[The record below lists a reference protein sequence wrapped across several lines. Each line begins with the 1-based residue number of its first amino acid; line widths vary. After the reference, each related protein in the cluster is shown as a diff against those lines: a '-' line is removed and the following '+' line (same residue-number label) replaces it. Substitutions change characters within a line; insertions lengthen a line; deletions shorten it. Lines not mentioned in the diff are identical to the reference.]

1 MADYWKKKLKELEES
16 QKKKSSQNT
25 TTKKTTTSSDYWEQK
40 MTELEKEEKRK
51 KEQEDIAP
59 VKKTTTTVT
68 APTRGGSGGS
78 VDDEKGKWYDG
89 WIKKGNDD
97 AGKAAKGTAADFGTD
112 FGAGAFEWFEGA
124 IDWLA
129 GIAPYLATQPTGY
142 INPKTQ
148 KILDQQ
154 REEASKDMDEF
165 IKKDLIDS
173 EAISKEIIAGTA
185 STANMVNATKE
196 GAILSPE
203 ELDAQQQASR
213 QIYDDTMTYLN
224 EDMEA
229 DSVLD
234 EKADSLVQSAGNMTT
249 TAAMTAAGIP
259 WWLASGASAY
269 GSEMESA
276 LQQGATHDEAHL
288 SAVITAAAEVGTE
301 KLAGISF
308 GGKTLTDA
316 GSEWLAKYVSNKVAR
331 TAIKFG
337 FDAAGEGAEE
347 VLSGYVSAVG
357 QHMTY
362 ADEKELEE
370 LFTKEDAWDAFIGGA
385 IMGGVSNAGEVG
397 KAAVTGVDPVTGL
410 NKSEQKVFDKAYEN
424 AIAEAEQGGKKLT
437 AKEKGK
443 LYDQVME
450 DLESGDIDID
460 TIEEVLGGD
469 TYKTY
474 KDTVDSED
482 AQIKELENQIKELED
497 APNTVGNAKKYDA
510 LTAQL
515 EDLKTNSQ
523 RDQLKSQLSDEV
535 FGIAKDTRLVES
547 YNEKSRRGEAFEADV
562 TQYDEKQRAV
572 IQSAI
577 DSGILNNTNKTHK
590 FVDFIA
596 RVAADKGVSFNF
608 ADNAKIKETGFA
620 IDGATVNGYVT
631 ENGDITLN
639 INSAKSLNSVVG
651 HEVTHILEG
660 TDLYNQLQETLFK
673 YAEGKGEYQTRL
685 DALTKLYEGKQGYET
700 DFDTKVKAEL
710 TADLVGDYL
719 FTDADF
725 IHNLS
730 TSNRNVFE
738 KIYDEIKYMYKVA
751 TAGSQEARELEKVKK
766 LFEDAYRGETKNTAK
781 DGGGKL
787 SLSGTNKDG
796 VEVYE
801 TSQAIMDLTW
811 DERKAKYL
819 EVMKKE
825 YRGRTAKFERNGHY
839 YYAKFDQGSV
849 RKPIY
854 GDNRSS
860 KAGVKALIKAGAD
873 GDAFNLVENSQY
885 TGSKPNTKTHT
896 NADYFDYFVKTVQI
910 DGKVFDLMA
919 DVEKEYGESGGYVYT
934 LALVENKKIKASPA
948 LGTPNNGPVKNAGNA
963 SGDMVAQK
971 EGNVKRQYSLTD
983 NTGKEL
989 SKGQQDYFKDSK
1001 MRDDDGNLMVM
1012 YHGSQD
1018 AGFHEFNGKFSDDGA
1033 SFFFVDRNDVAASY
1047 SGTSETYEAK
1057 TIRTAEDMNK
1067 FLAEIGYDQYEAVE
1081 RDGKFE
1087 LLEDGEHIAY
1097 SDTAQG
1103 IYEEFCWY
1111 ESVGEGDANYK
1122 VYLDLKN
1129 PLVVDAGGRNWNNVS
1144 REYSQEIADRYNA
1157 LTAEEKAALTDLA
1170 EWGEYG
1176 IFKDEMLEARA
1187 TAEQGGSGVFD
1198 EAYTQ
1203 NLASA
1208 YEKLGGA
1215 NANLYDAFSISS
1227 DNFSEE
1233 SIKQFAVKQM
1243 NTRDYAKRAK
1253 EQGYDG
1259 VIFKNI
1265 VDNGGYSNG
1274 SEGASTVAIAF
1285 DSKQIKSTAN
1295 ENPTENADIRYSMS
1309 AKGKTH
1315 KSYGNYN
1322 VYGKDVALAPV
1333 QDTVQDVAPVAE
1345 NAKIA
1350 DIAPV
1355 KAPVQYDIDHSPA
1368 SEADVT
1374 AMAEESF
1381 ASVDDV
1387 DAPPET
1393 EAPYYGESQ
1402 PNTAADPMADRD
1414 WQSVGDRK
1422 VKAFTYE
1429 NPEAKPFFQME
1440 ANAMLGELMQTTK
1453 GERHYND
1460 ELYYATGGEQ
1470 GWYGTKRFT
1479 SDEIAYLL
1487 DGGLSYA
1494 QIENGLNAIIEGNGA
1509 ENNAASKRIEMMI
1522 NDRLLNGYTD
1532 FMTGENVP
1540 PNQGYIEWVNGRQ
1553 SEAEYAES
1561 AAAITDADAPMFD
1574 APIAPVST
1582 TAAQTAVAEDLT
1594 EDVAPTTGKAK
1605 QRKWVG
1611 TSTESEAVNREIL
1624 PDDLDQNAIHYQPI
1638 PNKVTLGNAN
1648 ARLDSMGYDMA
1659 LTYFNSQMAGKKI
1672 TLDDIALGER
1682 LIQESIKRGD
1692 KKTAGELI
1700 QNVSILGT
1708 ELGQKVQ
1715 ALSIIKKLTPEG
1727 QLKMLQKVVE
1737 RGKAKGDKAY
1747 DGVEVNQDMVDN
1759 ILGAYA
1765 EDGTYDQDKL
1775 NAAVEDAK
1783 QKLADQMKVGVMD
1796 KVNSWRYL
1804 SMLGNPKTHI
1814 RNLVSNVAMKGT
1826 VAVKNAIAR
1835 TVEDIAPIKD
1845 RTKTWKRASDD
1856 VKAFAEKTTIE
1867 MKDVLQDGGKYSED
1881 ASIKEKRKI
1890 FKSKLLNWL
1899 ADGNSDLLSKEDWA
1913 FSKPAFKNALQE
1925 YLTANGIKTEQ
1936 DILLNP
1942 EIVEK
1947 ARQYATEQSQIAT
1960 FRQYSWLSNKINE
1973 IEQKNAATQIAV
1985 GAILPFKKTPINIA
1999 KTGLSYS
2006 PLGFAKTLTYDMAQV
2021 KKGNMEASTLID
2033 HLAQNVTGT
2042 ALTLIGYA
2050 LARAGFISGGGDD
2063 DKEGKY
2069 DYQLG
2074 EQSYAVN
2081 IGGKSYSLSWL
2092 SPVAMP
2098 LFVGANAYET
2108 LVEKEEWNGDV
2119 VMQTLA
2125 ETLDPLSEMSFLSG
2139 LDSVLSSYDSGIAK
2153 FAGIGEAMTQNY
2165 VTQFIPTL
2173 SSQVATVMDD
2183 TKRSTKASRDSGWR
2197 AGEETWNKIKFKLPV
2212 LRQTLEPSTDI
2223 WGNDIKQTEN
2233 KAQLALE
2240 TFIAPYA
2247 VRENTA
2253 TAIDEEIKG
2262 LYRETGDTGLL
2273 PSVPYNYLNYKDEK
2287 YDMSAEDFTA
2297 YKKTYGKTAYDM
2309 LAGLFDTNTYRTA
2322 DSATKAELVNKVY
2335 DYARDEANR
2344 EYLKKQGVTY
2354 TNATEDKRPVYKEN
2368 AIKGAIRYDVTP
2380 DEYTFMT
2387 EYPEKHSFFKENGIT
2402 YETYKNADEDGK
2414 RAYTWAYE
2422 NPAKYTMS
2430 KAVSDDFLTFYKYKS
2445 DLSEIRADKDEYG
2458 ESISGSAKE
2467 KKLEYINNLDLD
2479 YGQRVIMFRSLYDG
2493 KADKDNYNQDIVDYL
2508 NGRDDISY
2516 DEMVTIL
2523 EELDMTVDENGNI
2536 SW

>member
-1 MADYWKKKLKELEES
+1 MRTERDDTEE
-16 QKKKSSQNT
+16 N
-25 TTKKTTTSSDYWEQK
+25 D
-40 MTELEKEEKRK
+40 
-51 KEQEDIAP
+51 DIAP
-59 VKKTTTTVT
+59 VMRNVSAPVSMPSDETKKKDSGLDFFQSPTLFDDGYQAGDIAKTILGTVGDVAVNVVKGAQRVGEGLIDLGAYGVAEIAKSAGNEKWAKRLKETAAKSQTDFMWGGTSDFLDDYSVLGRTTDSATEALGQVGLIMLTGGAAGAAGAGTIGTTALTTGVMG
-68 APTRGGSGGS
+68 ASGMGSGMSEAYQGGAT
-78 VDDEKGKWYDG
+78 DEEAVTYGVISG
-89 WIKKGNDD
+89 GAD
-97 AGKAAKGTAADFGTD
+97 ALTELLFGGLGKAVGAVGLSKGLSSADDLLAKKVSTMFKSQIAKNIAEFGVK
-112 FGAGAFEWFEGA
+112 ASAEG
-124 IDWLA
+124 L
-129 GIAPYLATQPTGY
+129 
-142 INPKTQ
+142 
-148 KILDQQ
+148 
-154 REEASKDMDEF
+154 EEV
-165 IKKDLIDS
+165 
-173 EAISKEIIAGTA
+173 IAGTA
-185 STANMVNATKE
+185 QAIGKYKTYMSEEEFDDILRDENLLEQFVVGAVTSGIAQSGVVPGMKSGSLAEANKT
-196 GAILSPE
+196 GRDFITGYT
-203 ELDAQQQASR
+203 Q
-213 QIYDDTMTYLN
+213 N
-224 EDMEA
+224 E
-229 DSVLD
+229 
-234 EKADSLVQSAGNMTT
+234 Q
-249 TAAMTAAGIP
+249 
-259 WWLASGASAY
+259 
-269 GSEMESA
+269 
-276 LQQGATHDEAHL
+276 
-288 SAVITAAAEVGTE
+288 AVIDKEVE
-301 KLAGISF
+301 K
-308 GGKTLTDA
+308 
-316 GSEWLAKYVSNKVAR
+316 R
-331 TAIKFG
+331 
-337 FDAAGEGAEE
+337 
-347 VLSGYVSAVG
+347 
-357 QHMTY
+357 
-362 ADEKELEE
+362 
-370 LFTKEDAWDAFIGGA
+370 
-385 IMGGVSNAGEVG
+385 
-397 KAAVTGVDPVTGL
+397 
-410 NKSEQKVFDKAYEN
+410 
-424 AIAEAEQGGKKLT
+424 IAEREQGGTKLT
-437 AKEKGK
+437 NKQKGEIEK
-443 LYDQVME
+443 QVQQE
-450 DLESGDIDID
+450 LDEGGIDID
-460 TIEEVLGGD
+460 TIEETLGGE

-497 APNTVGNAKKYDA
+497 APNTVGNAKKFDA

-523 RDQLKSQLSDEV
+523 RDQLKTQLSDEV
-535 FGIAKDTRLVES
+535 YGIAKDTRLVES
-547 YNEKSRRGEAFEADV
+547 YNEKSRRGQAFEADV
-562 TQYDEKQRAV
+562 TQYDEKQRAT

-577 DSGILNNTNKTHK
+577 DSGILNNTTKTHK

-596 RVAADKGVSFNF
+596 RVSADKGVSFNF

-620 IDGATVNGYVT
+620 VEGATVNGYVT

-660 TDLYNQLQETLFK
+660 TDLYNQLQESLFK

-685 DALTKLYEGKQGYET
+685 DALTKLYEGKQGYEA

-730 TSNRNVFE
+730 TSNRTVFE
-738 KIYDEIKYMYKVA
+738 KIYDEIKYLYKVA

-781 DGGGKL
+781 DGGVRR
-787 SLSGTNKDG
+787 SLSETTDGRIAAVVDNDILSNIDISVWDKATKEKAQKAATNALKQFKDG
-796 VEVYE
+796 IVVDGITRKVNRTSRREYTRSKDTETLYRKTPDVFADKMRAADIADDIVVATTNWSRDGGLKHPRNDNFVDFDHGTVLIVSGDAKYIAEVVVGITNAGDAVFYDVV
-801 TSQAIMDLTW
+801 DLTP
-811 DERKAKYL
+811 
-819 EVMKKE
+819 
-825 YRGRTAKFERNGHY
+825 TSFE
-839 YYAKFDQGSV
+839 
-849 RKPIY
+849 I
-854 GDNRSS
+854 
-860 KAGVKALIKAGAD
+860 
-873 GDAFNLVENSQY
+873 
-885 TGSKPNTKTHT
+885 
-896 NADYFDYFVKTVQI
+896 
-910 DGKVFDLMA
+910 
-919 DVEKEYGESGGYVYT
+919 
-934 LALVENKKIKASPA
+934 
-948 LGTPNNGPVKNAGNA
+948 KNAESPTTATTQNA
-963 SGDMVAQK
+963 VGDIQGDSAEDNVPQK
-971 EGNVKRQYSLTD
+971 GENVKRQYSLTD
-983 NTGKEL
+983 NTGREL
-989 SKGQQDYFKDSK
+989 SPAVQTRFANSK
-1001 MRDDDGNLMVM
+1001 VVDENGYLKVV
-1012 YHGSQD
+1012 YHGTATGEFSIFD
-1018 AGFHEFNGKFSDDGA
+1018 KAKGNVEGDYGSGFYFTDNEADVEEHYEGGGPDFDNKVGRRADEIWNEEDGI
-1033 SFFFVDRNDVAASY
+1033 
-1047 SGTSETYEAK
+1047 EYEE
-1057 TIRTAEDMNK
+1057 AERRAREEMYK
-1067 FLAEIGYDQYEAVE
+1067 GSH
-1081 RDGKFE
+1081 KFE
-1087 LLEDGEHIAY
+1087 VYLNVENPAI
-1097 SDTAQG
+1097 
-1103 IYEEFCWY
+1103 
-1111 ESVGEGDANYK
+1111 VGETIL
-1122 VYLDLKN
+1122 LD
-1129 PLVVDAGGRNWNNVS
+1129 S
-1144 REYSQEIADRYNA
+1144 ESYYSEYSEEDYDSYDDYRADVDQLIADDIDNIIW
-1157 LTAEEKAALTDLA
+1157 EIEKNVDVYSTD
-1170 EWGEYG
+1170 G
-1176 IFKDEMLEARA
+1176 IS
-1187 TAEQGGSGVFD
+1187 TV
-1198 EAYTQ
+1198 
-1203 NLASA
+1203 
-1208 YEKLGGA
+1208 
-1215 NANLYDAFSISS
+1215 LYDAVYNGGIGL
-1227 DNFSEE
+1227 EE
-1233 SIKQFAVKQM
+1233 LKKNLNDLYLEDSNGNLVANEVARQII
-1243 NTRDYAKRAK
+1243 
-1253 EQGYDG
+1253 ESLGYDG
-1259 VIFKNI
+1259 IIDPTVSTKWNMDMESGTTHYIVFKPN
-1265 VDNGGYSNG
+1265 
-1274 SEGASTVAIAF
+1274 
-1285 DSKQIKSTAN
+1285 QIKSVTNA
-1295 ENPTENADIRYSMS
+1295 NPTDNPDIHLSIS
-1309 AKGKTH
+1309 AKGKAQKTH
-1315 KSYGNYN
+1315 GNYN

-1333 QDTVQDVAPVAE
+1333 QDSVQDSVQDVAPVAE
-1345 NAKIA
+1345 NAKTA
-1350 DIAPV
+1350 FNAPLR
-1355 KAPVQYDIDHSPA
+1355 YDIDHSPA
-1368 SEADVT
+1368 AEADVT

-1381 ASVDDV
+1381 ASVDDA

-1532 FMTGENVP
+1532 FMTGEHIP

-1574 APIAPVST
+1574 APIAPVAT

-1682 LIQESIKRGD
+1682 LIQEAIKKGD

-1814 RNLVSNVAMKGT
+1814 RNVFSNIAMMGT
-1826 VAVKNAIAR
+1826 VEVKNAIAR
-1835 TVEDIAPIKD
+1835 TVEGIAPIET
-1845 RTKTWKRASDD
+1845 RTKTWRRASED
-1856 VKAFAEKTTIE
+1856 VKAFAKKTTLE

-1899 ADGNSDLLSKEDWA
+1899 ADGNSDLLSREDWA
-1913 FSKPAFKNALQE
+1913 FSKPAFRRSLQE
-1925 YLTANGIKTEQ
+1925 YLTANGIVTEQ

-1960 FRQYSWLSNKINE
+1960 FRQYSWLANKISE
-1973 IEQKNAATQIAV
+1973 MERHNAVTDIAV

-1999 KTGLSYS
+1999 KAGLSYS
-2006 PLGFAKTLTYDMAQV
+2006 PLGLAKSLTYDAVQV

-2033 HLAQNVTGT
+2033 HLAQGLTGT
-2042 ALTLIGYA
+2042 GLTLLGYM
-2050 LARAGFISGGGDD
+2050 LASMGTISGGGDD

-2108 LVEKEEWNGDV
+2108 LVEKEEWDGDV
-2119 VMQTLA
+2119 VVQTLA

-2139 LDSVLSSYDSGIAK
+2139 LDSVLSSYESGVGK
-2153 FAGIGEAMTQNY
+2153 FLGIGEAMTQNY
-2165 VTQFIPTL
+2165 ATQFIPTL
-2173 SSQVATVMDD
+2173 FSQVATVTDD
-2183 TKRSTKASRDSGWR
+2183 TKRSTKASKDSGWR
-2197 AGEETWNKIKFKLPV
+2197 AGEETWNKIKFKFPV

-2262 LYRETGDTGLL
+2262 LYRETGDNGLL

-2414 RAYTWAYE
+2414 RAYSWAYE
-2422 NPAKYTMS
+2422 NQGKYTMS
-2430 KAVSDDFLTFYKYKS
+2430 KAISDDFLTFYKYKS
-2445 DLSEIRADKDEYG
+2445 DLNEIRADKDEYG
-2458 ESISGSAKE
+2458 ESISGSSKE

-2479 YGQRVIMFRSLYDG
+2479 YGQKIILFRSLYDG
-2493 KADKDNYNQDIVDYL
+2493 KADKEAYNLAIVNYL

-2516 DEMVTIL
+2516 EEMETIL
-2523 EELDMTVDENGNI
+2523 EELDMTVAEDGRI
-2536 SW
+2536 YW